1 MSLQNTMSG
10 SQRAAIMQ
18 TVLRLSSLVN
28 LTNRDV
34 NIGLVQE
41 VIPRLNRL
49 NRMIDLAERR
59 PTRAPAP
66 VRAPVRAVTPP
77 ARPPPTQPPAIQP
90 RAAMRVVRVEGGQH
104 FCCSRCGGAGHNRN
118 NRACPL
124 FATQPDQRVRI
135 VRTLTP
141 EEIIER
147 ERQRMNVER
156 SISQF
161 RERMAAAENRTQQVG
176 NAKPC
181 IRLIQN
187 VDETVS
193 QEPEDCPICLDCPAM
208 AQRVKSNCSHEFCV
222 GCVIGMIRNTPTRY
236 IRNTDGQYKKIVPCP
251 MCRAEIVS
259 LNCMAAAGLNELT
272 PLVA

>member
-10 SQRAAIMQ
+10 SQRAVIMQ
-18 TVLRLSSLVN
+18 TVLRLSRMVN

-66 VRAPVRAVTPP
+66 VSVRAVTPP

-141 EEIIER
+141 EEVIER

-161 RERMAAAENRTQQVG
+161 RERMAAAENRSQ
-176 NAKPC
+176 NIEDMKPS
-181 IRLIQN
+181 IQLIHN
-187 VDETVS
+187 LDETVS
-193 QEPEDCPICLDCPAM
+193 REPEDCPICLDCPEM
-208 AQRVKSNCSHEFCV
+208 TQRVKANCSHEFCV
-222 GCVIGMIRNTPTRY
+222 GCVVGTIRNTRTRY
-236 IRNTDGQYKKIVPCP
+236 IGNREYKKIVPCP